1 MDNNIFQEQI
11 IVNLKYKRE
20 TGYLKIELECG
31 EQRSNAK
38 IYWLDLE
45 NFINKNKHLETMI
58 SLLLYDKSNEEV
70 IEKTKEI
77 TDIIYKFM
85 KNIEGSYPLLIG
97 RKKHL
102 LLQGEDYAKKNNII
116 C

>member
-1 MDNNIFQEQI
+1 MDNNILQEQI

-31 EQRSNAK
+31 EQKNNAK

-45 NFINKNKHLETMI
+45 NFINKNNHLGIMI
-58 SLLLYDKSNEEV
+58 SILLYDKSDEEV
-70 IEKTKEI
+70 AKKTKEI

-85 KNIEGSYPLLIG
+85 KNIEGIYPLLIG
-97 RKKHL
+97 RKKYL
-102 LLQGEDYAKKNNII
+102 LL
-116 C
+116 

>member
-1 MDNNIFQEQI
+1 MDNSILQEQI

-31 EQRSNAK
+31 EQKNNAK

-45 NFINKNKHLETMI
+45 NFINKNNHLGIMI
-58 SLLLYDKSNEEV
+58 SLLLYDKSDKEV
-70 IEKTKEI
+70 TKKTKEI

-85 KNIEGSYPLLIG
+85 KNIEGVYPLLIG
-97 RKKHL
+97 RKKYL
-102 LLQGEDYAKKNNII
+102 LL
-116 C
+116 

>member
-20 TGYLKIELECG
+20 TGYLRIEIECG
-31 EQRSNAK
+31 EQKSNAK

-45 NFINKNKHLETMI
+45 NFINKNKHLEIMI
-58 SLLLYDKSNEEV
+58 SLLLYDKPNEEV
-70 IEKTKEI
+70 IKKTKEI
-77 TDIIYKFM
+77 TDIVYKFM
-85 KNIEGSYPLLIG
+85 KNIEGIYPLLIG

-102 LLQGEDYAKKNNII
+102 LL
-116 C
+116 

>member
-1 MDNNIFQEQI
+1 MDNNILQKQI

-31 EQRSNAK
+31 EQKNNAK

-45 NFINKNKHLETMI
+45 NFINKNNHLGIMI
-58 SLLLYDKSNEEV
+58 SLLLYDKSDKEV
-70 IEKTKEI
+70 TKKIKEI
-77 TDIIYKFM
+77 TNIIYKFM
-85 KNIEGSYPLLIG
+85 KNIEGVYPLLIG

-102 LLQGEDYAKKNNII
+102 LL
-116 C
+116 